1 MRARDEAWIL
11 LDERPERGLGPALA
25 WARQQRAEV
34 VHVLTEAAAGMLA
47 RRAAA
52 FAQPPHVWQVEGR
65 LLRTALPEPFRPPA
79 QVEPELLA
87 FRSLIERVGATPVV
101 EHGVL
106 VGEVAGLE
114 VCRAVRDDHLGVVRL
129 DVGVGAH
136 DREAFQ
142 LMHGDVP
149 TEQSLARVV
158 ATVAEHRRPGAPPH
172 PLNRL
177 GAERALRARL
187 VRRPDLLGMD
197 DLEVAPPPIPRTNL
211 KDPVPCVAI
220 ARGADGRVAV
230 VVCSVGIDL
239 DVVPF
244 AADARAAIAAVGHA
258 GVGADADL
266 VIAVPE
272 RDVHPVT
279 QALASMLRHPA
290 RIVGVPAS

>member
-1 MRARDEAWIL
+1 
-11 LDERPERGLGPALA
+11 
-25 WARQQRAEV
+25 
-34 VHVLTEAAAGMLA
+34 
-47 RRAAA
+47 
-52 FAQPPHVWQVEGR
+52 
-65 LLRTALPEPFRPPA
+65 
-79 QVEPELLA
+79 
-87 FRSLIERVGATPVV
+87 
-101 EHGVL
+101 
-106 VGEVAGLE
+106 
-114 VCRAVRDDHLGVVRL
+114 
-129 DVGVGAH
+129 
-136 DREAFQ
+136 
-142 LMHGDVP
+142 
-149 TEQSLARVV
+149 
-158 ATVAEHRRPGAPPH
+158 
-172 PLNRL
+172 
-177 GAERALRARL
+177 
-187 VRRPDLLGMD
+187 MD